1 MKFSED
7 PSEGGYLVQ
16 QYAVGRFVINDRE
29 ITESLIV
36 SPQRIIP
43 QWPALSA
50 LALTAADLDP
60 VLALGPEIIL
70 LGTGAT
76 QVFPPWEIFAEAFRR
91 GIGVEVMD
99 TGAACRT
106 YNLLMSEG
114 RRVAAALI
122 RI

>member
-7 PSEGGYLVQ
+7 QSEGGYLVQ
-16 QYAVGRFVINDRE
+16 HYAAGHFVINDRE
-29 ITESLIV
+29 FAESLIV
-36 SPQRIIP
+36 SPRRLIAP
-43 QWPALSA
+43 WHPGSA
-50 LALTAADLDP
+50 LELTASDLDP
-60 VLALGPEIIL
+60 VLGLGPEIIL

-76 QVFPPWEIFAEAFRR
+76 QVFPPWAIFAEVFRQR
-91 GIGVEVMD
+91 IGVEVMD

-106 YNLLMSEG
+106 YNLLMAEG